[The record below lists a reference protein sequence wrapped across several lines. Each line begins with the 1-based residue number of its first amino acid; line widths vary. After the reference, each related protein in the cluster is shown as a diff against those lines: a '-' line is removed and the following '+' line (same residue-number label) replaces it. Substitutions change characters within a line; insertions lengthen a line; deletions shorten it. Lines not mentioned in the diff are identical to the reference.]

1 MIAAMRPSPSMRAG
15 EMKLRAFIL
24 SLMVVSLGHVSPA
37 VYAGRV
43 PVPAVPPLEDRPALT
58 IAEYEA
64 FAAMANYAAGG
75 VAIPRLS
82 FTGNT
87 ATPGVG

>member
-1 MIAAMRPSPSMRAG
+1 
-15 EMKLRAFIL
+15 MKLRAFIL
-24 SLMVVSLGHVSPA
+24 LLIVVSLGHVSPA

-43 PVPAVPPLEDRPALT
+43 PVPAVPPLEDKSALT

-75 VAIPRLS
+75 VGDPAAEHHGQHRDAQGRFDHILWGDRH
-82 FTGNT
+82 G
-87 ATPGVG
+87 